1 MLGRGWFGD
10 IVVRAQTR
18 VGGLFARRM
27 GATLRV
33 QIVAGWRAD
42 NGTVLR
48 TGGGFQHALGR
59 AGYSGGFVLGTFA
72 GGVTGWD
79 AQVTGQTSDLCF
91 DFIGQAWSKQMGVG
105 VAVMGAIGSTT
116 GEGDEASKEN

>member
-33 QIVAGWRAD
+33 QVVAGWGAD

-48 TGGGFQHALGR
+48 TGIGFQHALGR
-59 AGYSGGFVLGTFA
+59 TGYSGGFVLGTFA
-72 GGVTGWD
+72 SGVAGWD
-79 AQVTGQTSDLCF
+79 AQVTCRWWWGGWGFKSVTNEK
-91 DFIGQAWSKQMGVG
+91 WV
-105 VAVMGAIGSTT
+105 VAGCVFPYRP
-116 GEGDEASKEN
+116 NQ

>member
-27 GATLRV
+27 GATLGA
-33 QIVAGWRAD
+33 AGWGAD

-48 TGGGFQHALGR
+48 TGIGFQHALGR
-59 AGYSGGFVLGTFA
+59 TGYSGGFVLGTFA
-72 GGVTGWD
+72 SGVAGWD
-79 AQVTGQTSDLCF
+79 AQVTCRWWWG
-91 DFIGQAWSKQMGVG
+91 GWEKG
-105 VAVMGAIGSTT
+105 GSSQSPPL
-116 GEGDEASKEN
+116 DR

>member
-18 VGGLFARRM
+18 IGGLFARRM

-33 QIVAGWRAD
+33 QIGWRAD

-48 TGGGFQHALGR
+48 TGIGFQHALGR
-59 AGYSGGFVLGTFA
+59 TGYSSGFVLGTFA
-72 GGVTGWD
+72 SGVAGWD
-79 AQVTGQTSDLCF
+79 AQVTCRWEKGW
-91 DFIGQAWSKQMGVG
+91 GWEKG
-105 VAVMGAIGSTT
+105 GSSQSPPL
-116 GEGDEASKEN
+116 DR